1 MLKIDAMR
9 LISIYGQESN
19 YTTWR
24 LAKMNLAIRGI
35 DAQGMKGQPR
45 HSATLRNSES
55 VPMSSSHVFGQ
66 TAQTRSLTDSGEK
79 PRVTSEVCWRNS

>member
-1 MLKIDAMR
+1 MLKIDVMR
-9 LISIYGQESN
+9 LISIYGQESS

-24 LAKMNLAIRGI
+24 LAKVNLAIRGI

-45 HSATLRNSES
+45 HSES
-55 VPMSSSHVFGQ
+55 VPMSSARQ
-66 TAQTRSLTDSGEK
+66 RKTRSLTDSGEN

>member
-35 DAQGMKGQPR
+35 DAQGDEGTAAQFGVCP
-45 HSATLRNSES
+45 
-55 VPMSSSHVFGQ
+55 HVFVPCLRPGSAKQ
-66 TAQTRSLTDSGEK
+66 GL
-79 PRVTSEVCWRNS
+79 